1 MTFAEKI
8 KYLRKEKGLSQA
20 ELATA
25 LNIGRSC
32 LSMLEIGKNE
42 PTASNLFLL
51 AEFFGCSVDY
61 LLGRED
67 EASLVFTDKDR
78 ALGVVDNSP
87 IALSKEERE
96 LIHLFDE
103 AEEKLGKDYVRGV
116 KQLVRITIDTK
127 K

>member
-61 LLGRED
+61 LLGRETLD
-67 EASLVFTDKDR
+67 ESLAFLPSASIGEQLTPDEKEMLSNYRKLTKANRMHADAYILVR
-78 ALGVVDNSP
+78 LENQQ
-87 IALSKEERE
+87 EERP
-96 LIHLFDE
+96 HR
-103 AEEKLGKDYVRGV
+103 A
-116 KQLVRITIDTK
+116 
-127 K
+127 